1 LWSGS
6 YLLPSSRPYDFKVR
20 CPHPSKSKKKKKK
33 KKKSFCQPSPPTNQA
48 NFLSVSILVAQWE
61 EGTWW
66 GDCRSSCQHR
76 LVKNHQPFHLAACE
90 ITQGLRTV
98 SRVSIAVKAYSAED
112 TAKRHSHVNANP
124 LADQGRS
131 PPPPHLPH
139 AKQTSP
145 G

>member
-1 LWSGS
+1 MT
-6 YLLPSSRPYDFKVR
+6 
-20 CPHPSKSKKKKKK
+20 SKYVAPTPLNLKKK

-131 PPPPHLPH
+131 PPPPTRKANKPWLGRGRESRS
-139 AKQTSP
+139 Q